1 MDSPT
6 VLRALVERWNVLAK
20 EQKISAGI
28 LAVCGLIAMVLSVE
42 RLNAS
47 VRDPF
52 TVSRDTLESAR
63 RALDKIDPSKR
74 LEDESKRRDTD
85 GDGLSDYDEE
95 HRFQT
100 SPYLRDTD
108 GDRSPDN
115 VELALGTNPNC
126 ADGQG
131 CATGLIDISGLA
143 TSTPYLLPA
152 AVGTGD
158 AFYAAFQR
166 GVNASK
172 AATVTETG
180 STSTELEQ
188 GLVRDAAEIR
198 AVLKASG
205 QVDQALIDQL
215 TDAQLLELYDKAVA
229 ENAKKTVEAETGIT
243 DPNKYP
249 VPDVDSLDN

>member
-6 VLRALVERWNVLAK
+6 VVRALVERWNVLAK

-28 LAVCGLIAMVLSVE
+28 LAVCGFIAMVLSVE
-42 RLNAS
+42 RLHAS
-47 VRDPF
+47 VLDPF
-52 TVSRDTLESAR
+52 TVSRDALESAR
-63 RALDKIDPSKR
+63 RALDKLDPSQR

-108 GDRSPDN
+108 GDSSPDN

-131 CATGLIDISGLA
+131 CATGLIDVSGLS
-143 TSTPYLLPA
+143 TSTPFLSQTA
-152 AVGTGD
+152 AGTGD
-158 AFYAAFQR
+158 AFFAAFQR
-166 GVNASK
+166 GVNDSK
-172 AATVTETG
+172 AATAGPAG
-180 STSTELEQ
+180 STSTALQQ

-205 QVDQALIDQL
+205 QVDQALVDQL
-215 TDAQLLELYDKAVA
+215 TDAQLLDLYDKAVA

-249 VPDVDSLDN
+249 VPDIESLDN